1 MRLVVVGALGLAGLL
16 VANECSAQTSDREA
30 AIGVVRTMF
39 AALAKG
45 DTAGM
50 RATFY
55 PEARVVQ
62 TGTREGKRFY
72 QVNPIDDFLK
82 SIGAAAG
89 RKLEEQLIAPTAQV
103 DDNLAVVWAKYRFL
117 VDGKTSHCGV
127 DSYQLVRG
135 DAGWKLLHIVDT
147 QRACGK

>member
-1 MRLVVVGALGLAGLL
+1 MRYFVLVLLLGFGPLATSLPAQ
-16 VANECSAQTSDREA
+16 VAERQA

-45 DTAGM
+45 DTAAM

-62 TGTREGKRFY
+62 TGTRDGKRFY
-72 QVNPIDDFLK
+72 RVNPIDDFLK
-82 SIGAAAG
+82 TVGGAAG
-89 RKLEEQLIAPTAQV
+89 KKLEEQIMAPAAQV
-103 DDNLAVVWAKYRFL
+103 DDNLAVVWARYRFL

-147 QRACGK
+147 QRVCGK

>member
-1 MRLVVVGALGLAGLL
+1 
-16 VANECSAQTSDREA
+16 
-30 AIGVVRTMF
+30 MF

-62 TGTREGKRFY
+62 TRTQDGKRTY
-72 QVNPIDDFLK
+72 QVNAIDDFLK
-82 SIGAAAG
+82 SVGGAAG
-89 RKLEEQLIAPTAQV
+89 KKLEEQIIAPTAQV
-103 DDNLAVVWAKYRFL
+103 DDNLAVVWARYRFL
-117 VDGKTSHCGV
+117 VDGKPSHCGV

-147 QRACGK
+147 QRPCGK

>member
-1 MRLVVVGALGLAGLL
+1 MRIFALVVLGVTGLATQ
-16 VANECSAQTSDREA
+16 VHAQAADRDA

-45 DTAGM
+45 DTAAM

-62 TGTREGKRFY
+62 TGVRDGKRFY
-72 QVNPIDDFLK
+72 HVNAIDDFLK
-82 SIGAAAG
+82 TVGGAAG
-89 RKLEEQLIAPTAQV
+89 KKLEEQIIGPAAQV
-103 DDNLAVVWAKYRFL
+103 DDNLAVVWARYRFL
-117 VDGKTSHCGV
+117 VDGKASHCGV
-127 DSYQLVRG
+127 DSYQLVRS